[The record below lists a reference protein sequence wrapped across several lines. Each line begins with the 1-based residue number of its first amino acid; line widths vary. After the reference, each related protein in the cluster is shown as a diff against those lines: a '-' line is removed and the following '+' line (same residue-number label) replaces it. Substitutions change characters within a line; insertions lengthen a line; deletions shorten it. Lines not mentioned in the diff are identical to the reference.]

1 MTEQKSVKR
10 QRTAK
15 KIIIDTD
22 PGVDDTMAILLA
34 FNSPEVEVIGLT
46 TMCAFTSSNPRNLT
60 KLRELTE
67 WNTLCEL
74 AGKSHIPVAQGADR
88 QLRGNVK
95 ERIATFVHGDDGL
108 GNTGEP
114 FPTGKAVAEDAADF
128 LAHHCRDAPGEITIV
143 ALGPLTNLALAMQ
156 RDAEFPKN
164 AAEIVV
170 LGGAL
175 FCNGNVNPAAEAN
188 IFGDPDAAD
197 LVFTSGGLVTLIGL
211 DVTQKTVMMAAE
223 VDELKAK

>member
-46 TMCAFTSSNPRNLT
+46 TIFGNVRTPTATRNAIH
-60 KLRELTE
+60 
-67 WNTLCEL
+67 LCEL

-223 VDELKAK
+223 VDELKAKVGPKIGR